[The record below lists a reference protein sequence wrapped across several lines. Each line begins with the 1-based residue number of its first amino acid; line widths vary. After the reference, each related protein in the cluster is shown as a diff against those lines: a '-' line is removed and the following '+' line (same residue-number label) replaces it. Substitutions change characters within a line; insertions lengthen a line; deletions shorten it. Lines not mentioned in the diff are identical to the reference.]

1 MTYQPGTPART
12 TGGTKQNLYVASARE
27 ISKIYGSGDTA
38 VEALRSVTLEVAA
51 GEFVAVMGPSGSGK
65 STLMNCM
72 AGLDAVSSGEVT
84 IASQRLDF
92 SNDSQL
98 TELRREQVGF
108 VFQSSNLVPTLDI
121 TENIELPFLLAGRR
135 PSSEERAW
143 GHQLQRMLGLEQ
155 RAHHRPA
162 ELSGGQRQRVAI
174 ARALVTRPAVVFAD
188 EPTGSLDSASSRE
201 VLELLR
207 QMTDTLG
214 QSIVMVTH
222 NPIAASFADRIIV
235 IVDGRVTHQ
244 LSGAGAEEISGL
256 MLTLEESR

>member
-1 MTYQPGTPART
+1 MTYQTGIPTRT
-12 TGGTKQNLYVASARE
+12 TDAMKQVPYVASARE

-72 AGLDAVSSGEVT
+72 AGLDAISSGEVT
-84 IASQRLDF
+84 IANQNLDF
-92 SNDSQL
+92 TNDRQL

-108 VFQSSNLVPTLDI
+108 VFQSSNLVPTLNI

-135 PSSEERAW
+135 PSAEERAW

-188 EPTGSLDSASSRE
+188 EPTGSLDSGSSRE

-207 QMTDTLG
+207 QMTDTLA

-222 NPIAASFADRIIV
+222 NPSAASYADRIIV